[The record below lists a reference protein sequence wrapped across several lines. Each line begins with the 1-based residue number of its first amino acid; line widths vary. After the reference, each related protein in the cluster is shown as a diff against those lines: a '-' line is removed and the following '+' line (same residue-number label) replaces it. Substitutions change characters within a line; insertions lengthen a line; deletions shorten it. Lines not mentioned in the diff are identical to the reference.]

1 MDSVMIDGHNAD
13 FFHTASTGPQKALV
27 MLGGSEGGR
36 YWSYHPELI
45 RDLVDQGFCILSLPY
60 FGTRDFPH
68 DLRSIPLEYFARV
81 FRWLSTQKDQVI
93 PDNYALVGVSRGAEL
108 ALLLGSRYPEVKAV
122 VAIAPGSVVF
132 PGPPT
137 GILDLIGGRHSA
149 WSEKGQELPFVPI
162 PYSWATLR
170 ECCPVK
176 EHGCSKNALNTRRVK
191 EAEIPAEKI
200 RGPILLISFTRDQVW
215 PSTFMCEQITTPP

>member
-60 FGTRDFPH
+60 FGTRDLPH

-93 PDNYALVGVSRGAEL
+93 PDNYALVGVSEGR
-108 ALLLGSRYPEVKAV
+108 SWHCFWV
-122 VAIAPGSVVF
+122 VAIRK
-132 PGPPT
+132 
-137 GILDLIGGRHSA
+137 LKRL
-149 WSEKGQELPFVPI
+149 WQLPLVQSFSLVP
-162 PYSWATLR
+162 L
-170 ECCPVK
+170 
-176 EHGCSKNALNTRRVK
+176 
-191 EAEIPAEKI
+191 
-200 RGPILLISFTRDQVW
+200 QVYL
-215 PSTFMCEQITTPP
+215 T